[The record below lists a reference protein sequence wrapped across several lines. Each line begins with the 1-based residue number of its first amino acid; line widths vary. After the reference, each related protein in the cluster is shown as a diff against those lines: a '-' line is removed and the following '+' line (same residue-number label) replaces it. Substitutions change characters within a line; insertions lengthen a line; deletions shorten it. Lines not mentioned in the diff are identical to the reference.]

1 MQEPLEILLKKGVSG
16 GDGKPQTPSTQD
28 NLPETQQGE
37 TNPLSQA
44 VAAQVVSIAKQGM
57 LTGLRNYGAI
67 TGESRK
73 QTNIENAVNIA
84 GALGTLAVAGPVI
97 GGIVVGTQVILSGVQ
112 STINQNLERRKS
124 EFDNA
129 RLGVISKNGNR

>member
-1 MQEPLEILLKKGVSG
+1 MVRL
-16 GDGKPQTPSTQD
+16 
-28 NLPETQQGE
+28 
-37 TNPLSQA
+37 QA
-44 VAAQVVSIAKQGM
+44 SLG
-57 LTGLRNYGAI
+57 
-67 TGESRK
+67 K
-73 QTNIENAVNIA
+73 QTSIENAVNIA

-129 RLGVISKNGNR
+129 RLGVISKKWQQVVLE